1 MMAWLAL
8 LATLLLE
15 QALALPSNNPVYGMA
30 SVLSDSTAR
39 HLNAGRPRHGL
50 YAWIVLVGGAVA
62 LAAAAFY
69 AARSV
74 HWILAWLL
82 DVAVLYFA
90 FGFRQFS
97 HPLTRIQAALES
109 GDING
114 ARQLLAEL
122 KRRVD
127 PGFRASDASPGEIA
141 RQAIDIGLL
150 EAHRHVFAVLFWFV
164 LLPGPVGAVLYRVS
178 GFLNRRWNPRPVVGS
193 AALPT
198 DRFGQFAA
206 AAFRVIDW
214 VPARLTALGFA
225 IVGDFEGA
233 VYCWRRISAAPLAQ
247 SGGSRVLV
255 LGAAGGALGF
265 RLLTES
271 ESLRIFD
278 EPGQEGAG
286 LTEPDPRAMR
296 SAVGLVWRALVLW
309 MILLLLLTAATYAST
324 YRMVF

>member
-1 MMAWLAL
+1 MAWLAL

-15 QALALPSNNPVYGMA
+15 QAIALPSNNPVYA
-30 SVLSDSTAR
+30 LAAVLSDSTAR
-39 HLNAGRPRHGL
+39 QLNAGRPRHGV
-50 YAWIVLVGGAVA
+50 YAWFVLVGGAVV
-62 LAAAAFY
+62 LTSAAY
-69 AARSV
+69 CAARST
-74 HWILAWLL
+74 HWIAVLLL
-82 DVAVLYFA
+82 DVVVLYFA

-109 GDING
+109 GDVAG
-114 ARQLLAEL
+114 ARELLVEL
-122 KRRVD
+122 KRRTD
-127 PGFRASDASPGEIA
+127 PAFRATDASPGEIA

-164 LLPGPVGAVLYRVS
+164 VLPGPIGAVMYRLAEFV
-178 GFLNRRWNPRPVVGS
+178 NRRWNPRPAVGS
-193 AALPT
+193 AVLPA

-233 VYCWRRISAAPLAQ
+233 VYCWRRISAASQAQ
-247 SGGSRVLV
+247 PAGSRLLI

-265 RLLTES
+265 RVLTES
-271 ESLRIFD
+271 ESARIFD

-286 LTEPDPRAMR
+286 LSEPDPGAMR

-309 MILLLLLTAATYAST
+309 MILLLLLTAAT
-324 YRMVF
+324 FI

>member
-1 MMAWLAL
+1 MAWLAL

-15 QALALPSNNPVYGMA
+15 QAIALPANNPVYSLA
-30 SVLSDSTAR
+30 AVLSDSTAR
-39 HLNAGRPRHGL
+39 LLNAGRPRHGA
-50 YAWIVLVGGAVA
+50 YAWFVLVGGA
-62 LAAAAFY
+62 LLLTGAAHY
-69 AARSV
+69 GARSI
-74 HWILAWLL
+74 HWIAVLLL

-97 HPLTRIQAALES
+97 HPLTRIQAALEG
-109 GDING
+109 GDIAG
-114 ARQLLAEL
+114 ARQLLVEL
-122 KRRVD
+122 KRRTD
-127 PGFRASDASPGEIA
+127 PAFRATDATPGEIA

-164 LLPGPVGAVLYRVS
+164 VLPGPIGAVMYRMAEFV
-178 GFLNRRWNPRPVVGS
+178 NRRWNPRLAVGS
-193 AALPT
+193 AALPA
-198 DRFGQFAA
+198 DRFGQFGA

-233 VYCWRRISAAPLAQ
+233 VYCWRRISAVSQTQPV
-247 SGGSRVLV
+247 SSRLLI

-265 RLLTES
+265 RVLTES

-286 LTEPDPRAMR
+286 LSEPDPRAMR

-309 MILLLLLTAATYAST
+309 MILLLLLTAAT
-324 YRMVF
+324 FI